1 MFNIIIFL
9 IGAGIMFYM
18 AWRSWSR
25 RRKLMT
31 KGEKVEA
38 AVAGTVQSRD
48 GEAYLLE
55 FTTAGGTH
63 CLHYPKSAKGRELAQ
78 GAVVT
83 LYYNP
88 DDPAEMYVEG
98 DKSVLGAEVLYVVL
112 GIVLLVLM
120 AGIARREG
128 EKKMK
133 LEHFGMAE
141 PGDCRVV
148 FSAAAEELEAAVQAE
163 KTVLDAPQDED
174 DLLTAAVNRA
184 ILEGFSPLFAQLMK
198 ENNLQPVTDPD
209 FELLAV
215 NRAEGFRAGAQFFC
229 LPPLELG
236 EYTGFTQPIQP
247 RPIRELTI
255 ELEINRRHG
264 DEDRAADAEGKR
276 ALRAKV
282 MQDIYAQRCQQA
294 RAVAEQA
301 LIAQLGTHV
310 TGPLPKQLVAGNYFA
325 EQRQFNLRMQAN
337 GVNFDQYLKVQGQT
351 VEEFRAWLH
360 AEAERKLRSR
370 MGLLLVAQKEELW
383 PTEAE
388 VDDELAHW
396 DAKRD
401 GEHTFA
407 SNDRRRAAQ
416 RIASSRAAAF
426 ILAHSTLTPPPAE
439 ATVLKA
445 ENR

>member
-1 MFNIIIFL
+1 
-9 IGAGIMFYM
+9 
-18 AWRSWSR
+18 
-25 RRKLMT
+25 
-31 KGEKVEA
+31 
-38 AVAGTVQSRD
+38 
-48 GEAYLLE
+48 
-55 FTTAGGTH
+55 
-63 CLHYPKSAKGRELAQ
+63 
-78 GAVVT
+78 
-83 LYYNP
+83 
-88 DDPAEMYVEG
+88 
-98 DKSVLGAEVLYVVL
+98 
-112 GIVLLVLM
+112 
-120 AGIARREG
+120 
-128 EKKMK
+128 MK

-148 FSAAAEELEAAVQAE
+148 FTASDQELEEAIAAEQAGE
-163 KTVLDAPQDED
+163 NPPADEE
-174 DLLTAAVNRA
+174 DLMAAAVNRA
-184 ILEGFSPLFAQLMK
+184 ILTGFSPLYAELV
-198 ENNLQPVTDPD
+198 ENHKLLPVTDPD

-229 LPPLELG
+229 VPPLELG
-236 EYTGFTQPIQP
+236 RYTGFVQSIQP
-247 RPIRELTI
+247 RPLRELTI
-255 ELEINRRHG
+255 ELEINRFHG
-264 DEDRAADAEGKR
+264 DEDRAADAAGKR
-276 ALRAKV
+276 ALRERVTRELYAK
-282 MQDIYAQRCQQA
+282 RCEQGKML
-294 RAVAEQA
+294 AERE
-301 LIAQLGTHV
+301 LVAQLGNEV
-310 TGPLPKQLVAGNYFA
+310 KGPLPKQLVAGNYFA

-370 MGLLLVAQKEELW
+370 MGLLLVAQKEGLW

>member
-1 MFNIIIFL
+1 M
-9 IGAGIMFYM
+9 
-18 AWRSWSR
+18 
-25 RRKLMT
+25 
-31 KGEKVEA
+31 V
-38 AVAGTVQSRD
+38 
-48 GEAYLLE
+48 
-55 FTTAGGTH
+55 
-63 CLHYPKSAKGRELAQ
+63 
-78 GAVVT
+78 
-83 LYYNP
+83 
-88 DDPAEMYVEG
+88 
-98 DKSVLGAEVLYVVL
+98 
-112 GIVLLVLM
+112 
-120 AGIARREG
+120 
-128 EKKMK
+128 
-133 LEHFGMAE
+133 LEHVGMPQ

-148 FSAAAEELEAAVQAE
+148 FSASAEELEAAIQAE
-163 KTVLDAPQDED
+163 QAAENPPQAEE
-174 DLLTAAVNRA
+174 DLLTVAVTRA
-184 ILEGFSPLFAQLMK
+184 ILTGFSTLYQELVEK
-198 ENNLQPVTDPD
+198 EHLVPVTDPD

-215 NRAEGFRAGAQFFC
+215 NRAEGFRAGAEFYC
-229 LPPLELG
+229 LPPLKLER
-236 EYTGFTQPIQP
+236 YTGFTQPIQP

-282 MQDIYAQRCQQA
+282 TQDIYAQRCQQA

>member
-1 MFNIIIFL
+1 
-9 IGAGIMFYM
+9 
-18 AWRSWSR
+18 
-25 RRKLMT
+25 
-31 KGEKVEA
+31 
-38 AVAGTVQSRD
+38 
-48 GEAYLLE
+48 
-55 FTTAGGTH
+55 
-63 CLHYPKSAKGRELAQ
+63 
-78 GAVVT
+78 
-83 LYYNP
+83 
-88 DDPAEMYVEG
+88 
-98 DKSVLGAEVLYVVL
+98 
-112 GIVLLVLM
+112 
-120 AGIARREG
+120 
-128 EKKMK
+128 MK

-163 KTVLDAPQDED
+163 KAAPDAPQDED

-198 ENNLQPVTDPD
+198 ENDLQPVTDPD

-215 NRAEGFRAGAQFFC
+215 NRAEGFRAGVQFFC

-282 MQDIYAQRCQQA
+282 TQDIYAQRCQQA

-325 EQRQFNLRMQAN
+325 GQRQFNLRMQAN

>member
-1 MFNIIIFL
+1 M
-9 IGAGIMFYM
+9 
-18 AWRSWSR
+18 
-25 RRKLMT
+25 
-31 KGEKVEA
+31 
-38 AVAGTVQSRD
+38 
-48 GEAYLLE
+48 
-55 FTTAGGTH
+55 
-63 CLHYPKSAKGRELAQ
+63 
-78 GAVVT
+78 
-83 LYYNP
+83 
-88 DDPAEMYVEG
+88 
-98 DKSVLGAEVLYVVL
+98 
-112 GIVLLVLM
+112 
-120 AGIARREG
+120 
-128 EKKMK
+128 
-133 LEHFGMAE
+133 
-141 PGDCRVV
+141 
-148 FSAAAEELEAAVQAE
+148 
-163 KTVLDAPQDED
+163 
-174 DLLTAAVNRA
+174 
-184 ILEGFSPLFAQLMK
+184 
-198 ENNLQPVTDPD
+198 
-209 FELLAV
+209 
-215 NRAEGFRAGAQFFC
+215 
-229 LPPLELG
+229 
-236 EYTGFTQPIQP
+236 
-247 RPIRELTI
+247 
-255 ELEINRRHG
+255 
-264 DEDRAADAEGKR
+264 
-276 ALRAKV
+276 
-282 MQDIYAQRCQQA
+282 
-294 RAVAEQA
+294 AEQA
-301 LIAQLGTHV
+301 LIPQLGKHV

>member
-1 MFNIIIFL
+1 M
-9 IGAGIMFYM
+9 
-18 AWRSWSR
+18 
-25 RRKLMT
+25 
-31 KGEKVEA
+31 V
-38 AVAGTVQSRD
+38 
-48 GEAYLLE
+48 
-55 FTTAGGTH
+55 
-63 CLHYPKSAKGRELAQ
+63 
-78 GAVVT
+78 
-83 LYYNP
+83 
-88 DDPAEMYVEG
+88 
-98 DKSVLGAEVLYVVL
+98 
-112 GIVLLVLM
+112 
-120 AGIARREG
+120 
-128 EKKMK
+128 
-133 LEHFGMAE
+133 LEHIGMPQ

-148 FSAAAEELEAAVQAE
+148 FSASAEELEAAIQAE
-163 KTVLDAPQDED
+163 QAAENPPQTEE

-184 ILEGFSPLFAQLMK
+184 ILTGFSTLYQELVGK
-198 ENNLQPVTDPD
+198 EHLVPVTDPD

-215 NRAEGFRAGAQFFC
+215 NRDEGFRAGAEFYC
-229 LPPLELG
+229 LPPLEL
-236 EYTGFTQPIQP
+236 ERYTGFTQPIQP

-255 ELEINRRHG
+255 EREINRRHG

-282 MQDIYAQRCQQA
+282 TQDIYAQRCQQA

>member
-1 MFNIIIFL
+1 
-9 IGAGIMFYM
+9 
-18 AWRSWSR
+18 
-25 RRKLMT
+25 
-31 KGEKVEA
+31 
-38 AVAGTVQSRD
+38 
-48 GEAYLLE
+48 
-55 FTTAGGTH
+55 
-63 CLHYPKSAKGRELAQ
+63 
-78 GAVVT
+78 
-83 LYYNP
+83 
-88 DDPAEMYVEG
+88 
-98 DKSVLGAEVLYVVL
+98 
-112 GIVLLVLM
+112 
-120 AGIARREG
+120 
-128 EKKMK
+128 MK

-148 FSAAAEELEAAVQAE
+148 FTASAQELEEAIAAEQAGE
-163 KTVLDAPQDED
+163 NPPADEE
-174 DLLTAAVNRA
+174 DLMAAAVNRA
-184 ILEGFSPLFAQLMK
+184 ILTGFSPLYAELV
-198 ENNLQPVTDPD
+198 ENHKLLPVTDPD

-229 LPPLELG
+229 VPPLELG
-236 EYTGFTQPIQP
+236 RYTGFVQPIQP
-247 RPIRELTI
+247 RPLRELTI
-255 ELEINRRHG
+255 ELEINRFHG
-264 DEDRAADAEGKR
+264 DEDRAADAAGKQ
-276 ALRAKV
+276 ALRERVTRELYAK
-282 MQDIYAQRCQQA
+282 RCEQGKML
-294 RAVAEQA
+294 AERE
-301 LIAQLGTHV
+301 LVAQLGNEV
-310 TGPLPKQLVAGNYFA
+310 KGPLPKQLVAGNYFA

-370 MGLLLVAQKEELW
+370 MGLLLVAQKEGLW

-407 SNDRRRAAQ
+407 SNDRRRTAQ

>member
-1 MFNIIIFL
+1 
-9 IGAGIMFYM
+9 
-18 AWRSWSR
+18 
-25 RRKLMT
+25 
-31 KGEKVEA
+31 
-38 AVAGTVQSRD
+38 
-48 GEAYLLE
+48 
-55 FTTAGGTH
+55 
-63 CLHYPKSAKGRELAQ
+63 
-78 GAVVT
+78 
-83 LYYNP
+83 
-88 DDPAEMYVEG
+88 
-98 DKSVLGAEVLYVVL
+98 
-112 GIVLLVLM
+112 
-120 AGIARREG
+120 
-128 EKKMK
+128 MK

-148 FSAAAEELEAAVQAE
+148 FTASAQELEEAIVAEQAGE
-163 KTVLDAPQDED
+163 NPPADEE
-174 DLLTAAVNRA
+174 DLMAAAVNRA
-184 ILEGFSPLFAQLMK
+184 ILTGFSPLYAELV
-198 ENNLQPVTDPD
+198 ENHKLLPVTDPD

-229 LPPLELG
+229 VPPLELG
-236 EYTGFTQPIQP
+236 RYTGFVQPIQP
-247 RPIRELTI
+247 RPLRELTI
-255 ELEINRRHG
+255 ELEINRFHG
-264 DEDRAADAEGKR
+264 DEDRAADAAGKQ
-276 ALRAKV
+276 ALRERVTRELYAK
-282 MQDIYAQRCQQA
+282 RCEQGKML
-294 RAVAEQA
+294 AERE
-301 LIAQLGTHV
+301 LVAQLGNEV
-310 TGPLPKQLVAGNYFA
+310 KGPLPKQLVAGNYFA

-370 MGLLLVAQKEELW
+370 MGLLLVAQKEGLW

>member
-1 MFNIIIFL
+1 M
-9 IGAGIMFYM
+9 
-18 AWRSWSR
+18 
-25 RRKLMT
+25 
-31 KGEKVEA
+31 V
-38 AVAGTVQSRD
+38 
-48 GEAYLLE
+48 
-55 FTTAGGTH
+55 
-63 CLHYPKSAKGRELAQ
+63 
-78 GAVVT
+78 
-83 LYYNP
+83 
-88 DDPAEMYVEG
+88 
-98 DKSVLGAEVLYVVL
+98 
-112 GIVLLVLM
+112 
-120 AGIARREG
+120 
-128 EKKMK
+128 
-133 LEHFGMAE
+133 LEHIGMPQ

-148 FSAAAEELEAAVQAE
+148 FSASAEELEAAIQAE
-163 KTVLDAPQDED
+163 QAAENPSQTEE

-184 ILEGFSPLFAQLMK
+184 ILTGFSTLYQELVEK
-198 ENNLQPVTDPD
+198 EHLVPVTDPD

-215 NRAEGFRAGAQFFC
+215 NRAEGFRVGAQFFC

-236 EYTGFTQPIQP
+236 EYTGFVQPIQP

-255 ELEINRRHG
+255 ELEINRNHG
-264 DEDRAADAEGKR
+264 DEDRAADAEGR
-276 ALRAKV
+276 RELRARV
-282 MQDIYAQRCQQA
+282 TQEIYAQRCQQA

-370 MGLLLVAQKEELW
+370 MGLLLVAQKEGLW

>member
-1 MFNIIIFL
+1 
-9 IGAGIMFYM
+9 
-18 AWRSWSR
+18 
-25 RRKLMT
+25 
-31 KGEKVEA
+31 
-38 AVAGTVQSRD
+38 
-48 GEAYLLE
+48 
-55 FTTAGGTH
+55 
-63 CLHYPKSAKGRELAQ
+63 
-78 GAVVT
+78 
-83 LYYNP
+83 
-88 DDPAEMYVEG
+88 
-98 DKSVLGAEVLYVVL
+98 
-112 GIVLLVLM
+112 
-120 AGIARREG
+120 
-128 EKKMK
+128 MK

-148 FSAAAEELEAAVQAE
+148 FTASAQELEEAIATEQAGE
-163 KTVLDAPQDED
+163 NPPADEE
-174 DLLTAAVNRA
+174 DLMAAAVNRA
-184 ILEGFSPLFAQLMK
+184 ILTGFSPLYAELV
-198 ENNLQPVTDPD
+198 ENHKLLPVTDPD

-229 LPPLELG
+229 VPPLELG
-236 EYTGFTQPIQP
+236 RYTGFVQPIQP
-247 RPIRELTI
+247 RPLRELTI
-255 ELEINRRHG
+255 ELEINRFHG
-264 DEDRAADAEGKR
+264 DEDRAADAAGKQ
-276 ALRAKV
+276 ALRERVTRELYAK
-282 MQDIYAQRCQQA
+282 RCEQGKML
-294 RAVAEQA
+294 AERE
-301 LIAQLGTHV
+301 LVAQLGNEV
-310 TGPLPKQLVAGNYFA
+310 KGPLPKQLVAGNYFA

-370 MGLLLVAQKEELW
+370 MGLLLVAQKEGLW

-407 SNDRRRAAQ
+407 SNDRRRTAQ

>member
-1 MFNIIIFL
+1 
-9 IGAGIMFYM
+9 
-18 AWRSWSR
+18 
-25 RRKLMT
+25 
-31 KGEKVEA
+31 
-38 AVAGTVQSRD
+38 
-48 GEAYLLE
+48 
-55 FTTAGGTH
+55 
-63 CLHYPKSAKGRELAQ
+63 
-78 GAVVT
+78 
-83 LYYNP
+83 
-88 DDPAEMYVEG
+88 
-98 DKSVLGAEVLYVVL
+98 
-112 GIVLLVLM
+112 
-120 AGIARREG
+120 
-128 EKKMK
+128 MK

-148 FSAAAEELEAAVQAE
+148 FTASAQELEEAIAAEQAGE
-163 KTVLDAPQDED
+163 NPPADEE
-174 DLLTAAVNRA
+174 DLMAAAVNRA
-184 ILEGFSPLFAQLMK
+184 ILTGFSPLYAELVEK
-198 ENNLQPVTDPD
+198 HKLLPVTDPD

-229 LPPLELG
+229 VPPLELG
-236 EYTGFTQPIQP
+236 RYTGFVQPIQP
-247 RPIRELTI
+247 RPLRELTI
-255 ELEINRRHG
+255 ELEINRFHG
-264 DEDRAADAEGKR
+264 DEDRAADAAGKQ
-276 ALRAKV
+276 ALRERVTRELYAK
-282 MQDIYAQRCQQA
+282 RCEQGKML
-294 RAVAEQA
+294 AERE
-301 LIAQLGTHV
+301 LVAQLGNEV
-310 TGPLPKQLVAGNYFA
+310 KGPLPKQLVAGNYFA

-370 MGLLLVAQKEELW
+370 MGLLLVAQKEGLW

>member
-1 MFNIIIFL
+1 M
-9 IGAGIMFYM
+9 
-18 AWRSWSR
+18 
-25 RRKLMT
+25 
-31 KGEKVEA
+31 V
-38 AVAGTVQSRD
+38 
-48 GEAYLLE
+48 
-55 FTTAGGTH
+55 
-63 CLHYPKSAKGRELAQ
+63 
-78 GAVVT
+78 
-83 LYYNP
+83 
-88 DDPAEMYVEG
+88 
-98 DKSVLGAEVLYVVL
+98 
-112 GIVLLVLM
+112 
-120 AGIARREG
+120 
-128 EKKMK
+128 
-133 LEHFGMAE
+133 LEHVGMPQ

-148 FSAAAEELEAAVQAE
+148 FSASAEELEAAIQAE
-163 KTVLDAPQDED
+163 QAAENPPQTEE

-184 ILEGFSPLFAQLMK
+184 ILTGFSTLYQELVEK
-198 ENNLQPVTDPD
+198 EHLVPVTDPD

-215 NRAEGFRAGAQFFC
+215 NRAEGFRAGAEFYC
-229 LPPLELG
+229 LPPLKLER
-236 EYTGFTQPIQP
+236 YTGFTQPIQP

-255 ELEINRRHG
+255 ELEINRNHG

-282 MQDIYAQRCQQA
+282 TQDIYAQRCQQA

-360 AEAERKLRSR
+360 TEAERKLRSR

-416 RIASSRAAAF
+416 RIASSHAAAF

>member
-1 MFNIIIFL
+1 
-9 IGAGIMFYM
+9 
-18 AWRSWSR
+18 
-25 RRKLMT
+25 
-31 KGEKVEA
+31 
-38 AVAGTVQSRD
+38 
-48 GEAYLLE
+48 
-55 FTTAGGTH
+55 
-63 CLHYPKSAKGRELAQ
+63 
-78 GAVVT
+78 
-83 LYYNP
+83 
-88 DDPAEMYVEG
+88 
-98 DKSVLGAEVLYVVL
+98 
-112 GIVLLVLM
+112 
-120 AGIARREG
+120 
-128 EKKMK
+128 MK

-148 FSAAAEELEAAVQAE
+148 FTASAQELEEAIATEQAGE
-163 KTVLDAPQDED
+163 NPPADEE
-174 DLLTAAVNRA
+174 DLMAAAVNRA
-184 ILEGFSPLFAQLMK
+184 ILTGFSPLYAELV
-198 ENNLQPVTDPD
+198 ENHKLLPVTDPD

-229 LPPLELG
+229 VPPLELG
-236 EYTGFTQPIQP
+236 RYTGFVQPIQP
-247 RPIRELTI
+247 RPLRELTI
-255 ELEINRRHG
+255 ELEINRFHG
-264 DEDRAADAEGKR
+264 DEDRAADAAGKQ
-276 ALRAKV
+276 ALRERVTRELYAK
-282 MQDIYAQRCQQA
+282 RCEQGKML
-294 RAVAEQA
+294 AERE
-301 LIAQLGTHV
+301 LVAQLGNEV
-310 TGPLPKQLVAGNYFA
+310 KGPLPKQLVAGNYFA

-370 MGLLLVAQKEELW
+370 MGLLLVAQKEGLW

>member
-1 MFNIIIFL
+1 
-9 IGAGIMFYM
+9 
-18 AWRSWSR
+18 
-25 RRKLMT
+25 
-31 KGEKVEA
+31 
-38 AVAGTVQSRD
+38 
-48 GEAYLLE
+48 
-55 FTTAGGTH
+55 
-63 CLHYPKSAKGRELAQ
+63 
-78 GAVVT
+78 
-83 LYYNP
+83 
-88 DDPAEMYVEG
+88 
-98 DKSVLGAEVLYVVL
+98 
-112 GIVLLVLM
+112 
-120 AGIARREG
+120 
-128 EKKMK
+128 MK

-148 FSAAAEELEAAVQAE
+148 FTASTQELEEAIAAEQAGE
-163 KTVLDAPQDED
+163 NPPADEE
-174 DLLTAAVNRA
+174 DLMAAAVNRA
-184 ILEGFSPLFAQLMK
+184 ILTGFSPLYAELV
-198 ENNLQPVTDPD
+198 ENHKLLPVTDPD

-229 LPPLELG
+229 VPPLELG
-236 EYTGFTQPIQP
+236 RYTGFVQPIQP
-247 RPIRELTI
+247 RPLRELTI
-255 ELEINRRHG
+255 ELEINRFHG
-264 DEDRAADAEGKR
+264 DEDRAADAAGKQ
-276 ALRAKV
+276 ALRERVTRELYAK
-282 MQDIYAQRCQQA
+282 RCEQGKML
-294 RAVAEQA
+294 AERE
-301 LIAQLGTHV
+301 LVAQLGNEV
-310 TGPLPKQLVAGNYFA
+310 KGPLPKQLVAGNYFA